1 MITSTDIH
9 YAQRLRGL
17 RLGRD
22 LKQKQAADLIGLD
35 SQQTYSKLEN
45 GQLSFTDELIQ
56 KICTAFEIKP
66 EEFTSTGS
74 NVSINN
80 SPNSPYNSNSPNS
93 FINDI
98 SLINTA
104 LAAKQETIDALK
116 ALVQNYE
123 KQLAEKDMT
132 IDALR
137 KKLS

>member
-1 MITSTDIH
+1 
-9 YAQRLRGL
+9 
-17 RLGRD
+17 
-22 LKQKQAADLIGLD
+22 
-35 SQQTYSKLEN
+35 
-45 GQLSFTDELIQ
+45 
-56 KICTAFEIKP
+56 
-66 EEFTSTGS
+66 
-74 NVSINN
+74 VSINN

>member
-66 EEFTSTGS
+66 GEFTNTGS

-80 SPNSPYNSNSPNS
+80 SPNSPTNNYSPNS
-93 FINDI
+93 PINDI